1 MMKFFWKRRWMNNNY
16 IKKIYILIIISL
28 LAGCNS
34 LKEGLEGNRKSKNA
48 EEFLIQKK
56 NPLVLPPD
64 YSKLPVPKNT
74 PEKEEAFEDFNLE
87 KILKKNS
94 GDKNKE
100 TTFKSNSIEKS
111 VLDKIKNN

>member
-1 MMKFFWKRRWMNNNY
+1 MKNNY
-16 IKKIYILIIISL
+16 IKKIYILVIISL

-64 YSKLPVPKNT
+64 YSKLPVPKNIS
-74 PEKEEAFEDFNLE
+74 EKEKSIDEFDLE
-87 KILKKNS
+87 NILNS
-94 GDKNKE
+94 KSDEMNKE

>member
-1 MMKFFWKRRWMNNNY
+1 MKNNY

-64 YSKLPVPKNT
+64 YSKLPVPKNIS
-74 PEKEEAFEDFNLE
+74 EKEVSVDEFDLE
-87 KILKKNS
+87 NILKKNS
-94 GDKNKE
+94 GDMSKE

>member
-1 MMKFFWKRRWMNNNY
+1 MKNNY

-64 YSKLPVPKNT
+64 YSKLPVPKNIS
-74 PEKEEAFEDFNLE
+74 EKEVSVDEFDLE
-87 KILKKNS
+87 NILKKKS
-94 GDKNKE
+94 GDMSKE